1 MKNTPINYYVKLTCF
16 YLLFLFLIVGCG
28 FAQPEELTV
37 GVVNLSPRLEPVL
50 GGFKEGM
57 NALGYI
63 EGENITY
70 VYDGPASS
78 IEELDTKVDAL
89 LAQDVDLI
97 VSISTPATQ
106 AAHRLT
112 ADTQTPVVFGPVT
125 DPVAAGVVESVA
137 QPGGNVTGVRLG
149 SRSEGQRLSWLL
161 ETVPDIQTVY
171 IPYNPD
177 DASANSSV
185 TAVSDA
191 ADELGASVVL
201 QEARNDEEITK
212 AIDTMPEDIDA
223 ILLPQDS
230 LVAARID
237 DFVAV
242 ANEQQL
248 PLSSPTDEQVER
260 GALIAYSFRLHEL
273 GVQMA
278 RLGDQIVQG
287 VAPSDLP
294 IETAEFFLTINLD
307 AAQKI
312 GLEVPDT
319 ILQSADTIVR

>member
-1 MKNTPINYYVKLTCF
+1 MRKTLHTKLF
-16 YLLFLFLIVGCG
+16 FAFLGLIILFVSGCG
-28 FAQPEELTV
+28 GQSDSV
-37 GVVNLSPRLEPVL
+37 KIGVVNLSPRLEPVFN
-50 GGFKEGM
+50 GFKEGM
-57 NALGYI
+57 NAFGYV
-63 EGENITY
+63 EGENVEYI
-70 VYDGPASS
+70 YDGPASS
-78 IEELDTKVDAL
+78 IEELDTKVNAL

-112 ADTQTPVVFGPVT
+112 TDTQTPVVFGPVT

-161 ETVPDIQTVY
+161 ETVPRIQSIY

-191 ADELGASVVL
+191 ANELGASVVL
-201 QEARNDEEITK
+201 REARNDDEITI
-212 AIDTMPEDIDA
+212 AINTMPTDIDA

-237 DFVAV
+237 DFVTL
-242 ANEQQL
+242 ANERQL

-294 IETAEFFLTINLD
+294 VETAEFFLTINLD

>member
-1 MKNTPINYYVKLTCF
+1 MKISPKMMTYFILW
-16 YLLFLFLIVGCG
+16 LLFILLFNGCG
-28 FAQPEELTV
+28 TREPNMLRV

-50 GGFKEGM
+50 MGFKEGM
-57 NALGYI
+57 TELGYV
-63 EGENITY
+63 EGENIEY

-78 IEELDTKVDAL
+78 IEELDAKTAVLIANE
-89 LAQDVDLI
+89 VDLI

-112 ADTQTPVVFGPVT
+112 QENQIPVVFGPVT
-125 DPVAAGVVESVA
+125 DPVAAGVVDSVA
-137 QPGGNVTGVRLG
+137 EPGGNVTGVRLG
-149 SRSEGQRLSWLL
+149 SRSEGQRLNWLL
-161 ETVPDIQTVY
+161 ETVPRVQRIY

-185 TAVSDA
+185 TAVSEA
-191 ADELGASVVL
+191 ADELGVTIIV
-201 QEARNDEEITK
+201 QEARNDEEITI
-212 AIDTMPEDIDA
+212 AIENIPEDIDA
-223 ILLPQDS
+223 IMLPQDS

-237 DFVAV
+237 DFVAL
-242 ANEQQL
+242 ANERQL
-248 PLSSPTDEQVER
+248 PLSTPTDEQVER

-278 RLGDQIVQG
+278 RLGDQIAQG
-287 VAPSDLP
+287 VNPSDLP
-294 IETAEFFLTINLD
+294 VETAEFFLTINLD
-307 AAQKI
+307 TAQKI